1 MALRALGRA
10 LRRTV
15 LPLVLAL
22 LATDASADAPARCAH
37 WPAWESFRATFISAD
52 GRVVEHAS
60 ARRQTVSEAQAYA
73 LLFALAADDRATF
86 DMLVT
91 WTTNNLAQGDLSSHL
106 PAWQWGE
113 RDDGSYGP
121 LDANPATDADLW
133 IAYVLAEA
141 GRRWGIPAYL
151 ARSHAVGNL
160 VLRQS
165 VAELPGLG
173 PVLLPA
179 PQGFGEAPGPW
190 RLNPGYL
197 PIQVLRGLA
206 AAHPD
211 QRERWLALLASS
223 VAVLHGA
230 APGGIAPDWV
240 RVDNRGAFT
249 FDDGAPATG
258 SYGAIRVYLWLGM
271 LHAADPERAALLRRF
286 QPMARIIRRAGHPP
300 ERIDVLGGRVLDAN
314 APGAFSAAVAPWLEQ
329 ADPRAARRQWQ
340 RAMQLAP
347 AREEYYGRAL
357 LLLAQGWREGR
368 LRFGPDGELLRQEG
382 ACAARAG

>member
-1 MALRALGRA
+1 MA

-15 LPLVLAL
+15 LPLALAL
-22 LATDASADAPARCAH
+22 LATDASADAPASCAH

-73 LLFALAADDRATF
+73 LLLALAADDRATF
-86 DMLVT
+86 DTLLT
-91 WTTNNLAQGDLSSHL
+91 WTTNNLAQGDLSRHL

-151 ARSHAVGNL
+151 ARSHAVGDL

-179 PQGFGEAPGPW
+179 PQGFGAAPGPW

-230 APGGIAPDWV
+230 AASRRIGYASTTGERSRSTTARPP
-240 RVDNRGAFT
+240 
-249 FDDGAPATG
+249 PAVTARYACISG
-258 SYGAIRVYLWLGM
+258 WGCC
-271 LHAADPERAALLRRF
+271 AADPERAAPAPLPAHSASF
-286 QPMARIIRRAGHPP
+286 AAPASP

-314 APGAFSAAVAPWLEQ
+314 AWAFSAAVAPWLEQ
-329 ADPRAARRQWQ
+329 TERAPPAPVATRHATR
-340 RAMQLAP
+340 P
-347 AREEYYGRAL
+347 AREGITGAPCCSSRKAGARSPAL
-357 LLLAQGWREGR
+357 
-368 LRFGPDGELLRQEG
+368 GPDGSAAPGGSMRRASRLAAILQLALPVAG
-382 ACAARAG
+382 A